1 MRNNSILRFGFLFIV
16 LCMMRISPA
25 WAQDFIST
33 RKISLFRGDTS
44 VVAGILADVRIDKVN
59 PDVFYYW
66 YGHGQINANQGGY
79 SGHLLHGEY
88 LEYGP
93 SGKMILKGTYER
105 GVRSGHWIY
114 WYKAGAIRETR
125 DYENG
130 LLEGRIIRYSP
141 EGKIIHSAEYHQH
154 LLHGEM
160 TTVLDDT
167 IFQIKYKKGI
177 EKKRIP
183 LHVFEE

>member
-1 MRNNSILRFGFLFIV
+1 MLLVV
-16 LCMMRISPA
+16 LWLICVIDA
-25 WAQDFIST
+25 NAQDFINT

-44 VVAGILADVRIDKVN
+44 IVAGILADVRIDKVK
-59 PDVFYYW
+59 PAVFYYW

-93 SGKMILKGTYER
+93 SGKMLMKGTYER

-114 WYKAGAIRETR
+114 WYKAGAIQETR
-125 DYENG
+125 EYEDG
-130 LLEGRIIRYSP
+130 LLEDKTIRYSSD
-141 EGKIIHSAEYHQH
+141 GRIIHSASYRHN

-160 TTVLDDT
+160 TTVVNDT
-167 IFQIKYKKGI
+167 VYQIQYRKGK
-177 EKKRIP
+177 EKKKIP
-183 LHVFEE
+183 LHVFNE